1 VAYQDDDDGAGDLV
15 FLALMFAS
23 AYVFAQ
29 YWRSKTAAAGGWGFA
44 PAAPAPLSPLDRALE
59 ILAPMQLSAAGAAYI
74 KKQEGFRAMPYPDPS
89 GNGTDIGYGHQI
101 KASEAATLKGPIS
114 RQTAEVL
121 FNADAA
127 DISQTINNN
136 LRVGVSQGQFDALV
150 DFGYEFG
157 APKLLGST
165 LWQLLNSGDYA
176 GAAQQFN
183 LWVHSGGQVS
193 QDLVNRRAG
202 DVQMFNS

>member
-1 VAYQDDDDGAGDLV
+1 MADDDGAGDLV
-15 FLALMFAS
+15 FVGLMVVG

-29 YWRSKTAAAGGWGFA
+29 LWRSKQAVAGGWGFEA
-44 PAAPAPLSPLDRALE
+44 SPPPPQSSLDQALE
-59 ILAPMQLSAAGAAYI
+59 ILAPMQLSPAGAAYI
-74 KKQEGFRAMPYPDPS
+74 KKQEGFRPMPYADPS
-89 GNGTDIGYGHQI
+89 GNGMDIGYGHQI
-101 KASEAATLKGPIS
+101 KAGENLKGPIS
-114 RQTAEVL
+114 RQTADTI
-121 FNADAA
+121 FQADVA

-136 LRVGVSQGQFDALV
+136 LKVAVSQGQFDALV

-157 APKLLGST
+157 APKLLSST
-165 LWQLLNSGDYA
+165 LWQRLNAGDYA

-193 QDLVNRRAG
+193 QDLVQRRAG